1 MLVDVLAYEEGERAA
16 AVRRAQR
23 ACRYERLPQLL
34 LVERRTRNRRLEMR
48 DAGGRRMTASLDSLD
63 PAARKR
69 LFRRT
74 AADPTADNEA
84 FVPFARKLPHPI
96 IGELLAGA
104 EPGSDVVTTRS
115 TANVRRYYEKTAG
128 PEGFAVLG
136 DAVAGYNP
144 VYGHGL
150 SAAAQS
156 VVAVREVVRR
166 RPIGAPGTARRIQ
179 RAAARP
185 VDNAWNLAV
194 GQDVFHPGASDQP
207 PTRLEKSLAAFVDRV
222 VDAGARNPRALR
234 ILLDVMS
241 MEKPPARLLMPDM
254 PALVCLGRRKP
265 LLPGP
270 PLTDDELKAAGI

>member
-1 MLVDVLAYEEGERAA
+1 
-16 AVRRAQR
+16 
-23 ACRYERLPQLL
+23 
-34 LVERRTRNRRLEMR
+34 
-48 DAGGRRMTASLDSLD
+48 MTASLDSLD

-166 RPIGAPGTARRIQ
+166 GRSGRPAR
-179 RAAARP
+179 
-185 VDNAWNLAV
+185 
-194 GQDVFHPGASDQP
+194 PGAS
-207 PTRLEKSLAAFVDRV
+207 S
-222 VDAGARNPRALR
+222 
-234 ILLDVMS
+234 
-241 MEKPPARLLMPDM
+241 
-254 PALVCLGRRKP
+254 GRRP
-265 LLPGP
+265 VQW
-270 PLTDDELKAAGI
+270 TTRGIWPWARTCSTPAPATSPRPASKRASRRSSTGSSTRVPATPAPCASSWM